1 MGFLLGSREQVKI
14 NAFGTDLHVVP
25 VDRDP
30 TGHNLVIFPTLVVAL
45 VL

>member
-14 NAFGTDLHVVP
+14 NAFGTDLYVVP
-25 VDRDP
+25 VDCDP
-30 TGHNLVIFPTLVVAL
+30 TGHNLLLLPKLVVAL